1 MATLTMSLA
10 CYSSC
15 RLLGVLVQVL
25 MVEGGA
31 DPEITDR
38 WKRDVRDVG
47 RANAVAGVDNLIEV
61 WSCCCC

>member
-1 MATLTMSLA
+1 M
-10 CYSSC
+10 
-15 RLLGVLVQVL
+15 LGVLVQVL